1 MYTGKNPSALRSKD
15 WLRKALLQL
24 LEEQKYTQITIKE
37 ICARADL
44 SRQTFYQ
51 MFDSKDEVMEYHF
64 MILFGEFSK
73 ECGDF
78 ESISI
83 SELTCRFFQFFYQ
96 HRRFVDELIENNMTY
111 ILEQQFERYLHQI
124 ALFQAIND
132 REKHP
137 DYSLA
142 YVAGALT
149 QILTHW
155 FQCGFNVSAE
165 EAGSMTEQMLT
176 GAVFH
181 SEGSKGGG
189 VRLCR

>member
-15 WLRKALLQL
+15 WLRNALLQL
-24 LEEQKYTQITIKE
+24 LEEQNYAQVTIKE

-64 MILFGEFSK
+64 MTLFREFSK

-83 SELTCRFFQFFYQ
+83 SSLTCRFFQFFYR
-96 HRRFVDELIENNMTY
+96 HRRFVEELIENNMAY
-111 ILEQQFERYLHQI
+111 ILEQQFERYLRQI
-124 ALFQAIND
+124 TLFQTIND
-132 REKHP
+132 REQHP

-149 QILTHW
+149 QILIHW
-155 FQCGFNVSAE
+155 FQCGFDLSAE
-165 EAGSMTEQMLT
+165 EAGEMTERMLT
-176 GAVFH
+176 GMVFH
-181 SEGSKGGG
+181 SEK
-189 VRLCR
+189 